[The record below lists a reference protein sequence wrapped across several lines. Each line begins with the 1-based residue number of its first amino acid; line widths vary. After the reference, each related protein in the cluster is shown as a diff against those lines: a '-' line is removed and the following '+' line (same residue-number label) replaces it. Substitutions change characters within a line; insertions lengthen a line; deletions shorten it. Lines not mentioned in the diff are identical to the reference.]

1 MYVECLVSSGE
12 APASMH
18 DEFAQLLVEGLPL
31 DAELSAVDHAAND
44 LELRS
49 DDREVLMLYKIYRK
63 KLQNFLLNSTE
74 YNPKRVLKFLPP
86 QYLHETALVLSR
98 LGKHRDVLTVYM
110 HQLHSLELAE
120 SYCDRIY
127 RSVSDAKTRS
137 ISTSSSGL
145 QAGGGGK
152 MSFAST
158 GSSFSAG
165 GLQFLEAGEI
175 YLVMFKVSPCL
186 HRQRSSQLWC

>member
-1 MYVECLVSSGE
+1 
-12 APASMH
+12 MH

-31 DAELSAVDHAAND
+31 DAELAAVDHAAND

-49 DDREVLMLYKIYRK
+49 DDKEVLMLYKIYRK

-86 QYLHETALVLSR
+86 PYLHETALVLSR

-127 RSVSDAKTRS
+127 RSVNEAKTRS
-137 ISTSSSGL
+137 VSTS
-145 QAGGGGK
+145 GGGPLSAGTLMGGK
-152 MSFAST
+152 TSFAST
-158 GSSFSAG
+158 GSSFSAGG

-175 YLVMFKVSPCL
+175 YLVMFKV
-186 HRQRSSQLWC
+186 Q